1 MPTPAPNESGG
12 NYFALPR
19 LLRKIRGLN
28 AARSECNWIEACTVG
43 NAIFL
48 ITYLFAAS
56 LLWPKLRAWQ
66 VVIVLPLLL
75 PTIWIAW
82 LIVLYLN
89 SLIVKGCWALRLFT
103 DLARNR
109 VQSVLMGIATTILAA
124 QLMVADSWLRWIGLI
139 WIAAVGLNLGAALI
153 LALFHEE
160 PR

>member
-1 MPTPAPNESGG
+1 MPAPNESSG

-28 AARSECNWIEACTVG
+28 AARSECNWIEGCTVG

-56 LLWPKLRAWQ
+56 LLWPKLRTWE
-66 VVIVLPLLL
+66 VVVVLPLLL

-82 LIVLYLN
+82 LIVLHLN
-89 SLIVKGCWALRLFT
+89 SLIVKGCWALGLFT
-103 DLARNR
+103 DLPRNR
-109 VQSVLMGIATTILAA
+109 VQSVLMGITTTILAA
-124 QLMVADSWLRWIGLI
+124 QLMVVDSWLRWIGLI
-139 WIAAVGLNLGAALI
+139 WIATVGLNLGAALI

>member
-1 MPTPAPNESGG
+1 MPVPTPNESSG

-28 AARSECNWIEACTVG
+28 PARSERSWVEAYTVG

-56 LLWPKLRAWQ
+56 LLWPKLRPWEL
-66 VVIVLPLLL
+66 VIVLPLLL

-82 LIVLYLN
+82 LILLYLY
-89 SLIVKGCWALRLFT
+89 SLVVKWCWALGLCT
-103 DLARNR
+103 DLSRNR
-109 VQSVLMGIATTILAA
+109 VQSVLMGITTTILAA
-124 QLMVADSWLRWIGLI
+124 QLVVADSWLRWIGLI
-139 WIAAVGLNLGAALI
+139 WIVAVGLNLGAALI